1 MAKVDDSI
9 WDQFEDLDTVKVSGQ
24 ADKFKMT
31 NKDDKARI
39 AFPLVNPKTKKI
51 ALKKVLK
58 FNYSGEGTWAN
69 FQAPT
74 NENGKAY
81 KLAVQHCGE
90 PQVVYVTPILVYST
104 NKDGRII
111 NGEEYQLTN
120 LVLPRQRLQEIKSLQ
135 EEYDLANI
143 DLIAT
148 CTETK
153 YQAIKFTPAKEC
165 GFIAGAITVRKNG
178 EEKKLKISIDQDEVI
193 QAAIDM
199 SKESDL
205 AVAPRWSEQAI
216 IDYFSK
222 DDNSDFDDEDDE
234 DEPTPPKSESQPQE
248 EDEDY
253 GDFEDDDEE
262 L

>member
-9 WDQFEDLDTVKVSGQ
+9 WDQFEDLDSVKVSGQ
-24 ADKFKMT
+24 AEKFKMT

-58 FNYSGEGTWAN
+58 FNYSGQNTWAN
-69 FQAPT
+69 FQAPDPDS
-74 NENGKAY
+74 KAY
-81 KLAVQHCGE
+81 KVAVQNCGD

-104 NKDGRII
+104 NKEGRII

-153 YQAIKFTPAKEC
+153 FQAIKFTPAKEC
-165 GFIAGAITVRKNG
+165 GFTSGAITVRKNG
-178 EEKKLKISIDQDEVI
+178 EEKRLKISIDQDEVI
-193 QAAIDM
+193 QSAIEM
-199 SKESDL
+199 AKESDL

-216 IDYFSK
+216 LDYFSK
-222 DDNSDFDDEDDE
+222 DDNDE
-234 DEPTPPKSESQPQE
+234 
-248 EDEDY
+248 
-253 GDFEDDDEE
+253 DFEDDNTEQSQGSDEYDDFEDDE